1 MQCGKLDAARLQLG
15 ARCAELE
22 RGGARFA
29 TDRSSLE
36 GSVARSRGAATSPGR
51 PVTSLHSRIVGV
63 LGPAI
68 QAIQILTLQD
78 AEFAL
83 GHVEPDA
90 VLGGVVDL

>member
-1 MQCGKLDAARLQLG
+1 
-15 ARCAELE
+15 
-22 RGGARFA
+22 
-29 TDRSSLE
+29 
-36 GSVARSRGAATSPGR
+36 
-51 PVTSLHSRIVGV
+51 V